1 MELKERFC
9 KKIYDELQ
17 GFQKNIM
24 KKSKK
29 DILDS
34 SYKNEVFVNLY
45 YILLGAAD
53 ELSDALLSNL
63 LNESTNILESLYSN
77 FISDSGEDALHEE
90 LKDYVMQ
97 EFEESEE
104 DEYSWWNNPAYME
117 GA

>member
-1 MELKERFC
+1 MELKERLC

-17 GFQKNIM
+17 GFQKGIM

-29 DILDS
+29 DILNS

-45 YILLGAAD
+45 YILLGVAD

-63 LNESTNILESLYSN
+63 LNESTNILEALCSN

-97 EFEESEE
+97 EFEDYE
-104 DEYSWWNNPAYME
+104 DEGSDWWNNPAYME
-117 GA
+117 GV

>member
-9 KKIYDELQ
+9 KKIYEELQ
-17 GFQKNIM
+17 GFQKNTM

-45 YILLGAAD
+45 YVLLGVAD
-53 ELSDALLSNL
+53 ELSEALLFNL
-63 LNESTNILESLYSN
+63 VNESSNILESIYNN
-77 FISDSGEDALHEE
+77 FVSDSGEDALHEE
-90 LKDYVMQ
+90 LKDYVMR
-97 EFEESEE
+97 EFEDCEE
-104 DEYSWWNNPAYME
+104 EEYGWWNNPAYME

>member
-17 GFQKNIM
+17 GFQKSIM

-45 YILLGAAD
+45 YILLGVAD

-97 EFEESEE
+97 EFEEGED
-104 DEYSWWNNPAYME
+104 DEYGWWNNPAYME

>member
-9 KKIYDELQ
+9 KKIYEELQ
-17 GFQKNIM
+17 GFQKSIL
-24 KKSKK
+24 KQSKK
-29 DILDS
+29 DILSS

-45 YILLGAAD
+45 YILLGVAD

-63 LNESTNILESLYSN
+63 LNESTNILESLYVN
-77 FISDSGEDALHEE
+77 FISDSGEDALHED

-97 EFEESEE
+97 EFEDYE
-104 DEYSWWNNPAYME
+104 DDGCDWWNNPAYME

>member
-17 GFQKNIM
+17 GFQKGIM

-29 DILDS
+29 DILNS

-45 YILLGAAD
+45 YILLGVAD

-63 LNESTNILESLYSN
+63 LNESTNILEALYSN

-97 EFEESEE
+97 EFEDYE
-104 DEYSWWNNPAYME
+104 DDGSDWWNNLAYME
-117 GA
+117 GV